1 MQILLYS
8 FKLPSHALSS
18 RNSLCSHHERHKYG
32 VILGSLS
39 RNADDPL
46 LISAGVGSSHGTTP
60 NAPWFIPMMLCTTHR
75 IGRLIGYS
83 PSLQARQTITHVE
96 VCPDTAVR
104 RDVSGP
110 LIVATVAAVVEC
122 IWRVPLVEP
131 GDVVSDHVHVL
142 HDDALA
148 GCVQRPVVCPTS
160 HGLWAFPP
168 ALQGSNSKS
177 AGIRARLWNYWIQL
191 WLKPSSRQFECRYT
205 LRECHG
211 PWASAAACTFT

>member
-1 MQILLYS
+1 
-8 FKLPSHALSS
+8 
-18 RNSLCSHHERHKYG
+18 
-32 VILGSLS
+32 
-39 RNADDPL
+39 
-46 LISAGVGSSHGTTP
+46 
-60 NAPWFIPMMLCTTHR
+60 MMLCTTHR

-160 HGLWAFPP
+160 HGLWAFP
-168 ALQGSNSKS
+168 LHSK
-177 AGIRARLWNYWIQL
+177 ART
-191 WLKPSSRQFECRYT
+191 PS
-205 LRECHG
+205 LRESGRDCGTIGSSFGLNHRLVNSNVVTPCG
-211 PWASAAACTFT
+211 NVTVLGLQRRPARSHNRRSDAAHAINVLCSMFRYCNANITKTLTTVSFILDQERIKFTLYWERTTAL